1 MCRMVKNSKNP
12 DTSLAYHGML
22 RLLVEDTL
30 KKINQIWESF
40 MRVSP
45 NTRKTSRKRRSTL
58 ENTHETQRKKSVCK
72 ESRRILRDENPTN
85 SMERPRTRSRSRDK
99 KEQQYKENLFS
110 QNEEIDTVP

>member
-22 RLLVEDTL
+22 RMLVEDTL

-45 NTRKTSRKRRSTL
+45 NIGKTSRKRRSTL
-58 ENTHETQRKKSVCK
+58 ENTPETPRRKSEHK
-72 ESRRILRDENPTN
+72 ERKRVLQAKTP
-85 SMERPRTRSRSRDK
+85 TRSM
-99 KEQQYKENLFS
+99 
-110 QNEEIDTVP
+110 